1 MRERLAAFTGA
12 TGHAAAQLP
21 TTLRE
26 LREPPPTGESRVSV
40 IGRHVSRHAKEAA
53 AVAIQLPIA
62 ALYAALAL
70 AHVVLAMLLKVIA
83 RLPSLTRQLRHAE
96 WLPVTEWL
104 PAMRQSLPSSA
115 ADALRGAAGSP
126 LQLSTPVRAV
136 RDGARVAADAAGTH
150 TALLMRAVGV
160 QQPMTNCGAL
170 TQGATPK
177 VAITSRVRSPGCRP
191 TSVTAC

>member
-1 MRERLAAFTGA
+1 M
-12 TGHAAAQLP
+12 
-21 TTLRE
+21 
-26 LREPPPTGESRVSV
+26 

-160 QQPMTNCGAL
+160 APAAAADARGAESA
-170 TQGATPK
+170 GATAAA
-177 VAITSRVRSPGCRP
+177 VATPTPAPPAAASSELPPPASASRKPLGKG
-191 TSVTAC
+191 TSVALGLYADVTPSGANAALNQV